1 MTPVGGYARSPEI
14 RTRFS
19 EAATERYRREENVK
33 AGMKKKGKVNRK
45 ESMNERKK
53 QRRINNET

>member
-14 RTRFS
+14 RARFS
-19 EAATERYRREENVK
+19 EAATERYRREENLK
-33 AGMKKKGKVNRK
+33 ASMKKKGKVNRK

-53 QRRINNET
+53 AKEDKQ